1 MLDHYFNPTWDKS
14 NSKRFEENGM
24 YGKTVLGWFLLSFG
38 WGVFPSLEKVA
49 FLLRE
54 SMLLLTFFFLFWLTM
69 CHYECKKVTLTVL
82 PPPVSMY
89 VYYMI
94 YRGKVLK
101 TLEAIFSTEIGQNL
115 TELSTETFKIHK
127 DTEMFGDFFP
137 VKFLRRGNSFAH

>member
-1 MLDHYFNPTWDKS
+1 
-14 NSKRFEENGM
+14 
-24 YGKTVLGWFLLSFG
+24 
-38 WGVFPSLEKVA
+38 
-49 FLLRE
+49 
-54 SMLLLTFFFLFWLTM
+54 
-69 CHYECKKVTLTVL
+69 
-82 PPPVSMY
+82 MY